1 MSSISPFKNSQNI
14 RIQSSNIYLQ
24 RSYQVHRQ
32 RYINARADRGNRD
45 RNNKDYKR
53 QGLLRRR
60 MKEIIVKYRKE
71 DRKQGERESR
81 INKNDKEYIAI
92 E

>member
-1 MSSISPFKNSQNI
+1 
-14 RIQSSNIYLQ
+14 
-24 RSYQVHRQ
+24 
-32 RYINARADRGNRD
+32 
-45 RNNKDYKR
+45 
-53 QGLLRRR
+53 